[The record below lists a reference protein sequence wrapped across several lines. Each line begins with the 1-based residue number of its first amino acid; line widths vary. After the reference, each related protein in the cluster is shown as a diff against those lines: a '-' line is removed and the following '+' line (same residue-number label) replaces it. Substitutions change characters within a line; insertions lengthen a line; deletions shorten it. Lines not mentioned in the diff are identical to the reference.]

1 MIPQISLDFETSGLN
16 PYHDD
21 IIEVAMKV
29 VGKDETF
36 TALLKPKSNE
46 CISEEITHLT
56 GITNKMLHID
66 GLPWSEVY
74 QGMDKWLKNVKN
86 SSPSKKIA
94 IIAHNGDGFDFIF
107 LKRLFNDLSLQ
118 GIKPINVK
126 DIIFID
132 TLPFAKRSLPKRMS
146 YRQESLCKTY
156 KIITDGNHRAL
167 NDVVA
172 LEQLYGLLG
181 KKLTQQLGKRRCV
194 SDDPHVI
201 YDYIHCRI

>member
-29 VGKDETF
+29 VGKEETF

-46 CISEEITHLT
+46 CVSDEITHLT

-66 GLPWSEVY
+66 GLPWKEVY
-74 QGMDKWLKNVKN
+74 QGVDKWLKGVRN

-107 LKRLFNDLSLQ
+107 LKRIFYDLSLQ
-118 GIKPINVK
+118 NIKPINVK

-132 TLPFAKRSLPKRMS
+132 SLPLAKRLIPKRMS
-146 YRQESLCKTY
+146 YRQETLCKTY
-156 KIITDGNHRAL
+156 NIGTEGNHRAL

-172 LEQLYGLLG
+172 LENLYVVLTA
-181 KKLTQQLGKRRCV
+181 KLHDEIGKRRKPI
-194 SDDPHVI
+194 DNPQMIH
-201 YDYIHCRI
+201 DYIHLRI